1 MNCISQYDINAL
13 KVCPEQDSSGDP
25 EGLDGLETIP
35 ATFKAAI
42 LKILNDGKLI
52 EVAKN
57 EPEDPPKKS
66 RAKMS
71 KADEKDDEK
80 PKRGRKKRTT
90 ELMEVDSNSEPEY
103 VPKKTRGRRNIEEE
117 TVDPAVSNIEA
128 LAAAMRENAGGG

>member
-1 MNCISQYDINAL
+1 
-13 KVCPEQDSSGDP
+13 
-25 EGLDGLETIP
+25 
-35 ATFKAAI
+35 
-42 LKILNDGKLI
+42 
-52 EVAKN
+52 
-57 EPEDPPKKS
+57 
-66 RAKMS
+66 MS

-103 VPKKTRGRRNIEEE
+103 VPKKTRSRRNIEEK